1 MQNREV
7 KSRADAAAEGPNPQ
21 LEVKAAVAGFL
32 NEFRNF
38 QSEIKSKLKEQEL
51 QLAMLDRKSI
61 AASRP
66 PLARGAETEPHKKA
80 FGDYLRSGDDGAL
93 RGLTVEQKALS
104 TAVAADGGYL
114 VDPQT
119 AAEIV
124 GVLRSSA
131 SVRAMLR

>member
-66 PLARGAETEPHKKA
+66 PLARGAET
-80 FGDYLRSGDDGAL
+80 
-93 RGLTVEQKALS
+93 
-104 TAVAADGGYL
+104 
-114 VDPQT
+114 
-119 AAEIV
+119 
-124 GVLRSSA
+124 
-131 SVRAMLR
+131 